1 MTIFLVIRSYYGKRN
16 IMCLNSALFTPFYT
30 SDQQAGFSLSIIYF
44 LSMIAGDY
52 LVHLTPT
59 L

>member
-1 MTIFLVIRSYYGKRN
+1 
-16 IMCLNSALFTPFYT
+16 MCLNSALFTPFYT